1 MCCTHDTDA
10 DAPAA
15 KELDSRHAHSEADCE
30 ERTLKIEIG
39 ATQVEEFSPQN
50 RRDVLK
56 RVLID
61 RIGDRFRID
70 HCLGEGA
77 FGVVYGAIDRELD
90 HSCIIPV
97 YDVGRIS
104 ARTVYIVSKWIQGE
118 SLAELNKRR
127 RLRPLEAARIVERVA
142 KALVHAHSQG
152 LVHRDVKPAN
162 ILLDRD
168 GIAYLADFGLAINP
182 ASVNA
187 SDAITGTPAYMSP
200 EQVKAGSRTLDGRS
214 DVFSLGIVFY
224 ELLTGNRPFQGTP
237 SEVIKQVVSRDI
249 EPAGKRVPGLHP
261 LADQVCQKA
270 LQRNVDHRFA
280 SAGQLLDEVTRLI
293 DRLERGVVR
302 QKEVK
307 TGFKL
312 GSIGCAIQ
320 VGVSMVAM
328 IAIYQYASSD
338 LMDSMQSSV
347 TELLDDGTG
356 SRVPN
361 PPPVQLPVQELLNTE
376 DKPKGWSLSDWQWN
390 GWAYVGLAISS
401 LCIMVWL
408 FVRWRFRRHRK

>member
-1 MCCTHDTDA
+1 M
-10 DAPAA
+10 
-15 KELDSRHAHSEADCE
+15 
-30 ERTLKIEIG
+30 
-39 ATQVEEFSPQN
+39 
-50 RRDVLK
+50 RRPW
-56 RVLID
+56 
-61 RIGDRFRID
+61 
-70 HCLGEGA
+70 GEGA
-77 FGVVYGAIDRELD
+77 FGVVYGALDRELD
-90 HSCIIPV
+90 RPVAIKVVSLPEECRAEGAVDVFEEARVLARLDHPCIIPV

-127 RLRPLEAARIVERVA
+127 RIRPLEAARIVERVA

-168 GIAYLADFGLAINP
+168 GIAYLGDFGLAINP

-200 EQVKAGSRTLDGRS
+200 EQVMAGSRTLDGRS

-261 LADQVCQKA
+261 LADQICQKA

-280 SAGQLLDEVTRLI
+280 SAGQLLDQVTRLI

-347 TELLDDGTG
+347 MNLLDD
-356 SRVPN
+356 
-361 PPPVQLPVQELLNTE
+361 
-376 DKPKGWSLSDWQWN
+376 DKPKGWSLPDWQWSE
-390 GWAYVGLAISS
+390 WAYVGLAISS
-401 LCIMVWL
+401 LCITVWL